1 MIYIKILKSIIL
13 IVVYG
18 NFFLFSNYSNASQ
31 NIKIIVKIDN
41 SIITSE
47 DINYESSYLIALN
60 ENLNKLKKKEVYEIA
75 KESLIKEKIKK
86 KEIQK
91 YIDIQNFDNDK
102 LVNEVIKNIYIKL
115 GFETNSEFEI
125 YLNTFEL
132 SLEEVREKL
141 NVEMVWNQLISAKFK
156 DKINIDENK
165 IRKKIQEE
173 KINYQNLIEYDLSE
187 IIFSAKNIKDLN
199 TKTKEI
205 KEAISNTGFE
215 TAANKFSI
223 SDTANFGGNIGKVNE
238 NQLSKT
244 IRNELQKININDYTN
259 PINVGNNF
267 LIIKINEKNFINLKL
282 DEKEIL
288 DRMMNIEKKRQYEN
302 FSLIYYNKIKLNSQI
317 DEL

>member
-267 LIIKINEKNFINLKL
+267 LIIKINEKNFIDLKL

-288 DRMMNIEKKRQYEN
+288 NRMINIEKKRQYEN

-317 DEL
+317 NEF